1 MRNIVKPAMKWM
13 HVLAIVVAI
22 AITACGAS
30 RPTGPSD
37 QLDCRLDRFVVDDV
51 FAGIQAFTAKQ
62 SPTGNTAMTSDA
74 QVNVLALSAGGELGV
89 FGAGFLRGWQSV
101 GESAH
106 PVSRNR
112 IHVVTGV
119 SAGALLA
126 SHAYLGD
133 DRFLYEVLPS
143 IGFRDLFAS
152 RSLSLLWS
160 NSILDDSGKNENQ
173 AKVVLTD
180 EVIDAVAGSDQ
191 GRFLYIGVV
200 DVDSGRFLQID
211 MVRLAREISPVRL
224 RNACY
229 RAVVGAS
236 TAIPVL
242 MGPKFVDGRML
253 ADGAIRHH
261 LFAPFRPEKTWADGV
276 RGRLFVVV
284 NQDISKVETVACD
297 GRPGETCNGLL
308 PIAKRVATLA
318 TDQALKDSL
327 RSVES
332 LARHVPP
339 GGPGRY
345 LDTFYVAATTGV
357 NACIKSKAECET
369 GTAGNSGGY
378 CSSYMKCIAGAGLA
392 AGQATA
398 SDQSPWRSFND
409 LGIGHP

>member
-1 MRNIVKPAMKWM
+1 MNWM
-13 HVLAIVVAI
+13 HGLTIVVAI
-22 AITACGAS
+22 ATTACGSS
-30 RPTGPSD
+30 RPTGSSD

-51 FAGIQAFTAKQ
+51 FADIQAYAAKQ
-62 SPTGNTAMTSDA
+62 STTGNFVMTSDA
-74 QVNVLALSAGGELGV
+74 HVNVLALSAGGELGV

-101 GESAH
+101 GESAR

-126 SHAYLGD
+126 THAYLGD

-152 RSLSLLWS
+152 RSLSLIWS

-180 EVIDAVAGSDQ
+180 EVIDAVARSDQ

-211 MVRLAREISPVRL
+211 MLRLAREVSPVGL

-242 MGPKFVDGRML
+242 MGPKFVDGMML
-253 ADGAIRHH
+253 VDGAVRHH
-261 LFAPFRPEKTWADGV
+261 LFTPFRPENAWTDGV

-284 NQDISKVETVACD
+284 NQDISKVETVACED
-297 GRPGETCNGLL
+297 RVGKTCNGLL

-332 LARHVPP
+332 LARQVPP

-345 LDTFYVAATTGV
+345 LDTFYVTATTGV

-369 GTAGNSGGY
+369 STAGNSGGY
-378 CSSYMKCIAGAGLA
+378 CSSYMKCIAAAGLA

-398 SDQSPWRSFND
+398 SDQSPWKSFND